1 MLGLKKEND
10 HYIFEAAVRTEQL
23 FLNLY
28 HKNRRVRQIA
38 FDPADRIGD
47 VWHLEL
53 PVTSESRSGEG
64 NACREAAGA
73 ADAQARVHEK
83 RQPALAL
90 PLTELSYCY
99 EADGRIFTDPN
110 GTVFEG
116 RKSFGNLKDGT
127 RILKT
132 PIGEATA
139 IPESS
144 EAWRQ
149 DRALDLPYEDS
160 IIYRLHVRGF
170 TEHHSSGLDHEL
182 RGSFQGIL
190 EKIPYLEALGVT
202 TLELMPPYEF
212 NEVMLPDYGHDNPYE
227 VELRPTGR
235 INYWGFTK
243 DALQLAPKSSF
254 TSDHKNPRN
263 EFRKL
268 VHTLHAH
275 GMELVVDLY
284 FTSETIP
291 DHIVN
296 VMRYWRIHYHV
307 DGIHLIGAAP
317 YSVIARDP
325 WLSRFK
331 IWADSWQGQIPETP
345 THGAAQAAAPGRYL
359 ADYNDGFQNDMRRIL
374 KGDESMLPTLMQ
386 RVRENPSNRASIQY
400 MANVSGMSLMDVLSY
415 DRKHN
420 EENHEDNRDGTDQNY
435 SWNCGEEGP
444 TRKKSI
450 KLLRKKMWRNA
461 WLLLMLSQGTPL
473 IHAGDEFGQSRLGN
487 NNPYCQDN
495 PTNWLDWRLI
505 DRNRE
510 LYDFARYAIQFRKQH
525 PVFHQGIALRQ
536 MDYRSVGIPDIS
548 FHGENAWRPDSENFR
563 RQLGVM
569 YAGAYAGDDTFL
581 VLYNM
586 HWEKHSF
593 LLAHPPLG
601 MKWAAVIDTA
611 MEETNGIYPEER
623 MLLEERY
630 TVEPRS
636 IVVLKAVKDPDFQ
649 PKKKVHKRHL
659 KQRATALAQETQ
671 TETAAAG
678 VASGHTATEKRS
690 PFEVKKHPS
699 DV

>member
-53 PVTSESRSGEG
+53 PVTS
-64 NACREAAGA
+64 AI
-73 ADAQARVHEK
+73 
-83 RQPALAL
+83 

-170 TEHHSSGLDHEL
+170 TEHHSSGLDSEL

-275 GMELVVDLY
+275 GMEIVVDLY
-284 FTSETIP
+284 FTNETIP

-345 THGAAQAAAPGRYL
+345 THGAAEVAPGRYL

-505 DRNRE
+505 ERNRE

-525 PVFHQGIALRQ
+525 PVFHQGTALRQ

-601 MKWAAVIDTA
+601 MKWAAAIDTA
-611 MEETNGIYPEER
+611 MEETNGIYPEET
-623 MLLEERY
+623 MLPEERY
-630 TVEPRS
+630 TVESRS

-659 KQRATALAQETQ
+659 KYEMK
-671 TETAAAG
+671 EI
-678 VASGHTATEKRS
+678 
-690 PFEVKKHPS
+690 KHE
-699 DV
+699 

>member
-53 PVTSESRSGEG
+53 PVTS
-64 NACREAAGA
+64 AI
-73 ADAQARVHEK
+73 
-83 RQPALAL
+83 

-275 GMELVVDLY
+275 GMEIVVDLY

-345 THGAAQAAAPGRYL
+345 THGAAESAPGRYL

-525 PVFHQGIALRQ
+525 PVYHQGTALRQ

-623 MLLEERY
+623 RLLEERY

-659 KQRATALAQETQ
+659 KQRPTALAKETQ
-671 TETAAAG
+671 TKPE
-678 VASGHTATEKRS
+678 ASGGASGQPATEKM
-690 PFEVKKHPS
+690 PAGDVKKHPS

>member
-1 MLGLKKEND
+1 
-10 HYIFEAAVRTEQL
+10 
-23 FLNLY
+23 
-28 HKNRRVRQIA
+28 
-38 FDPADRIGD
+38 
-47 VWHLEL
+47 
-53 PVTSESRSGEG
+53 
-64 NACREAAGA
+64 
-73 ADAQARVHEK
+73 
-83 RQPALAL
+83 
-90 PLTELSYCY
+90 
-99 EADGRIFTDPN
+99 
-110 GTVFEG
+110 
-116 RKSFGNLKDGT
+116 
-127 RILKT
+127 
-132 PIGEATA
+132 
-139 IPESS
+139 
-144 EAWRQ
+144 
-149 DRALDLPYEDS
+149 
-160 IIYRLHVRGF
+160 
-170 TEHHSSGLDHEL
+170 
-182 RGSFQGIL
+182 
-190 EKIPYLEALGVT
+190 
-202 TLELMPPYEF
+202 
-212 NEVMLPDYGHDNPYE
+212 
-227 VELRPTGR
+227 
-235 INYWGFTK
+235 
-243 DALQLAPKSSF
+243 
-254 TSDHKNPRN
+254 
-263 EFRKL
+263 
-268 VHTLHAH
+268 
-275 GMELVVDLY
+275 MELVVDLY

-331 IWADSWQGQIPETP
+331 IWADSWQGQIPEMP
-345 THGAAQAAAPGRYL
+345 TRGAAQAAAPGRYL

-525 PVFHQGIALRQ
+525 PVFHQGTALRQ

-690 PFEVKKHPS
+690 PSEVKKHPY

>member
-53 PVTSESRSGEG
+53 PVT
-64 NACREAAGA
+64 
-73 ADAQARVHEK
+73 
-83 RQPALAL
+83 LAL
-90 PLTELSYCY
+90 PLAELSYCY

-127 RILKT
+127 RTLKT

-170 TEHHSSGLDHEL
+170 TEHHSSGLDSEL

-190 EKIPYLEALGVT
+190 EKLPYLEALGVT

-275 GMELVVDLY
+275 GMEIVVDLY

-345 THGAAQAAAPGRYL
+345 THGAAEAAPGRYL

-444 TRKKSI
+444 TRKKFI

-505 DRNRE
+505 ERNRE

-525 PVFHQGIALRQ
+525 PVFHQGTALRQ

-548 FHGENAWRPDSENFR
+548 FHGENAWRPESENFR

-623 MLLEERY
+623 RLLEERY

-636 IVVLKAVKDPDFQ
+636 IVVLKAVRDPDFQ

-659 KQRATALAQETQ
+659 KQRTTALAQETQ

-690 PFEVKKHPS
+690 PSEVKKHPS

>member
-53 PVTSESRSGEG
+53 PVTS
-64 NACREAAGA
+64 AI
-73 ADAQARVHEK
+73 
-83 RQPALAL
+83 

-190 EKIPYLEALGVT
+190 EKLPYLEALGVT

-275 GMELVVDLY
+275 GMEIVVDLY

-345 THGAAQAAAPGRYL
+345 THGAAESAPGRYL

-525 PVFHQGIALRQ
+525 PVFHQGTALRQ

-586 HWEKHSF
+586 HWEKHNF

-611 MEETNGIYPEER
+611 MEEMNGIYPEER
-623 MLLEERY
+623 RLLEERY

-671 TETAAAG
+671 TETVAAG

-690 PFEVKKHPS
+690 PSEVKKHPS